1 MRIGTS
7 QYNVIRISRS
17 FVCVLDSQSLCH
29 VIDRQIER
37 TGKTGSDLRSQ
48 DDRPM
53 TARVDVLY
61 FGSDAFFFPLAVF
74 PDSGI
79 PRNEHQVR
87 ILGFSLEN
95 ESHRTPYFSKY
106 GRRESRTH
114 YTEFHHALILKSVGI
129 VRSSG

>member
-7 QYNVIRISRS
+7 QNDIIGITCPFVRI
-17 FVCVLDSQSLCH
+17 LDSQSLCH

-37 TGKTGSDLRSQ
+37 TCKTGSDLRSQ

-79 PRNEHQVR
+79 PGNEYQVG

-95 ESHRTPYFSKY
+95 ESHPAPHLAKY
-106 GRRESRTH
+106 
-114 YTEFHHALILKSVGI
+114 
-129 VRSSG
+129 